1 MNSPPLDFIPN
12 RSSAESAGFRFGAV
26 GTHSSRTLMFAE
38 LRGLLDAGATLARD
52 DYRRL
57 AVEDNLLGKPTTSTR
72 KITFQRLSELYGFAP
87 EMPLFRLLT
96 KLWVL
101 GEAAR
106 PQLALL
112 VALARDPLLRA
123 SATPIPELTSGADF
137 PRHAMAEAIRHL
149 TEDRLNPAILDK
161 VLRNCASSWSQA
173 GFFEGRT
180 FKRRTKVTATFPSIT
195 LALALGRLSG
205 FGGAQ
210 LFASPWVGIL
220 DTSPTQA
227 RELALEA
234 KRHGLL
240 DLRLS
245 GDVVD
250 MDFSRLDPVFSQI
263 S

>member
-1 MNSPPLDFIPN
+1 MIRPPLDFIPN
-12 RSSAESAGFRFGAV
+12 RSLAEGAGFRFGAV
-26 GTHSSRTLMFAE
+26 GTHSSRTLMFSE
-38 LRGLLDAGATLARD
+38 LSGLLDAGASLSRD

-57 AVEDNLLGKPTTSTR
+57 VIDDNVLGKPTASTR
-72 KITFQRLSELYGFAP
+72 KITFQRLSELYGFSP
-87 EMPLFRLLT
+87 ELPLFRLLT
-96 KLWVL
+96 RLWVL
-101 GEAAR
+101 GKAAR

-123 SATPIPELTSGADF
+123 SATPIPDLPSGGDF
-137 PRHAMAEAIRHL
+137 PRQSMAEALRIQ

-161 VLRNCASSWSQA
+161 VLRNCGSSWSQA

-180 FKRRTKVTATFPSIT
+180 FKRRTKVTATFPS
-195 LALALGRLSG
+195 LALALAFGRLSG

-210 LFASPWVGIL
+210 LFGSPWVSIL

-250 MDFSRLDPVFSQI
+250 MDFSRLDPVFSQL